1 MANNPLDQLKD
12 VLSAPLGELISA
24 IGKGVGEAQAAL
36 DEGSLNQTMALYN
49 QANNTE
55 MTKLLR
61 EIGYQPTFYV
71 LPETEVEAQ
80 ISLSFSMNAEN
91 TNSGN
96 ATQNKMFK
104 TQVSALPIN
113 ASNVNKFNLNGSAFA
128 KIKFKVVPVP
138 PPTTLNEIRVL
149 PELSK
154 MTIDTAIAVLDS
166 LGLGFV
172 LADENVDRKKL
183 IKSQEPAAA
192 TYLKVGDTVQLFY

>member
-96 ATQNKMFK
+96 ACLLYTSRC
-104 TQVSALPIN
+104 V
-113 ASNVNKFNLNGSAFA
+113 
-128 KIKFKVVPVP
+128 
-138 PPTTLNEIRVL
+138 
-149 PELSK
+149 
-154 MTIDTAIAVLDS
+154 
-166 LGLGFV
+166 
-172 LADENVDRKKL
+172 
-183 IKSQEPAAA
+183 
-192 TYLKVGDTVQLFY
+192 